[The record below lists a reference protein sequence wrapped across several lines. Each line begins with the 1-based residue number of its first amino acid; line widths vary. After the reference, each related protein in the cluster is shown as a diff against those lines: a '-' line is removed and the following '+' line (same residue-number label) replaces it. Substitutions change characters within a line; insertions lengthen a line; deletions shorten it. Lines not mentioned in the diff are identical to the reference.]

1 MSEYKYRKCSKCGSY
16 ANANSKYCRICGSKL
31 SPKKEED
38 NIIIKI
44 REKNKLITLVICI
57 AMVSLVILGIM
68 LFIHR

>member
-31 SPKKEED
+31 SPKKED
-38 NIIIKI
+38 NIIKI